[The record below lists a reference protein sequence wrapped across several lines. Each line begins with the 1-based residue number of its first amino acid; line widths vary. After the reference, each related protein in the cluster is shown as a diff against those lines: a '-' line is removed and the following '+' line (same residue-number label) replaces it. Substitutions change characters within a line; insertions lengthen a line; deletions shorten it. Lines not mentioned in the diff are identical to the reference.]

1 MDELTDDA
9 WDVFQIRDSASV
21 LTELNLP
28 VSGVA
33 LAAALSIP
41 VGAFPNLRDEG
52 IFDVARLEG
61 KDDNWDVMVGR
72 HLVEEILLG
81 AETIYGAMHAWFD
94 VCGAARQLRVQPSK
108 IWRSIRDGQLARIG
122 HYVLRDGFA
131 AILVDLAGLTNGR
144 DELSVDIVARSKA
157 CNRPIWGDCWGR
169 GTRRLE

>member
-52 IFDVARLEG
+52 I
-61 KDDNWDVMVGR
+61 VM
-72 HLVEEILLG
+72 
-81 AETIYGAMHAWFD
+81 W
-94 VCGAARQLRVQPSK
+94 
-108 IWRSIRDGQLARIG
+108 LA
-122 HYVLRDGFA
+122 
-131 AILVDLAGLTNGR
+131 
-144 DELSVDIVARSKA
+144 
-157 CNRPIWGDCWGR
+157 
-169 GTRRLE
+169 